1 MTGNERTLENPM
13 GCNDCSSCAPFLCG
27 FLFFLESTYLH
38 LNESFLFKSLKK
50 NSAYLLIAAILF
62 IGFMGIAVE
71 AFLRLLILP
80 LKRLSEETALIGMV
94 NPQHRLQ
101 IEGGDIVQR
110 IVKSINAIAVRFEA
124 MVKYDQGK
132 IRHIKSEVEKER
144 NFLAAVLSELPEG
157 VLICNS
163 DGRILLYNQRVKQFF
178 NEAKKSPDLTDV
190 SDNSHTPIIG
200 LGRSVYS
207 VVDENQIRHCPGRRE

>member
-1 MTGNERTLENPM
+1 MKERWKIQWVVMIVLPVLL
-13 GCNDCSSCAPFLCG
+13 SFVV
-27 FLFFLESTYLH
+27 FFFFWNQLSPPERI
-38 LNESFLFKSLKK
+38 FLFKSLKK

-178 NEAKKSPDLTDV
+178 NEAKK
-190 SDNSHTPIIG
+190 
-200 LGRSVYS
+200 
-207 VVDENQIRHCPGRRE
+207 IRT